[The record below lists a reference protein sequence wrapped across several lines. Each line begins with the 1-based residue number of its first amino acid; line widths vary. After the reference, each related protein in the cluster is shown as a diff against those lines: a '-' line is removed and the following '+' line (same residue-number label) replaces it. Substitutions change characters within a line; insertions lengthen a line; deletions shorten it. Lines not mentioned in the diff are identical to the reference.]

1 MRDGSTQLV
10 ILETERLVL
19 RDPKDD
25 DVGAWTAMLGHPD
38 VSRFLRHSTRPE
50 VVAHIRTVRRRH
62 AIDGFG
68 LLAVVRKD
76 DSRVVG
82 RAGLLV
88 WDRRT
93 WTPTTLR
100 GAGDH
105 AEIEI
110 GWALAPEFWG
120 RGYATEAGAASRD
133 YALEE
138 LGRPRVISLIAHYNE
153 RSVNVAEKLGL
164 AYERDVETHRGEV
177 VQLFSLED

>member
-1 MRDGSTQLV
+1 V
-10 ILETERLVL
+10 ILETERLLL
-19 RDPKDD
+19 RPPTEDD
-25 DVGAWTAMLGHPD
+25 LDAWTAILSHPD
-38 VSRFLRHSTRPE
+38 VSRFLQHSTRPE
-50 VVAHIRTVRRRH
+50 VVAHIRTVQRRH

-100 GAGDH
+100 DAGH
-105 AEIEI
+105 RAEVEI
-110 GWALAPEFWG
+110 GWALDPEFWG

-133 YALEE
+133 YALDE
-138 LGRPRVISLIAHYNE
+138 LGRPRVISLIAHGNE

-164 AYERDVETHRGEV
+164 AYERDVETFRGDV
-177 VQLFSLED
+177 VQLFALED